1 MSDPESTIIPLVN
14 ESRTRFPVIQPSFT
28 SVQYEYSKWYSI
40 YLYQTAIFSSLYT
53 WTWHKSSWAICK
65 SLRLFCYYFNDLDI
79 KRIEADH
86 SFLCPN
92 TKESTE
98 YDLWRLIG
106 ICNISVICNG
116 FALEKARQDSTRAVT
131 AYYRSI
137 RKPEVL
143 SFVMWQNKVK
153 VNMDDSWR
161 PKDAELSTKN
171 PFIKSVYYYWGS
183 GQSAWRSSFG
193 FKLNQMKRRSSSD
206 SVAVDWN
213 KHLEGNA

>member
-1 MSDPESTIIPLVN
+1 MFLVLSLNNISIFTNHSYFIRGFVLFST
-14 ESRTRFPVIQPSFT
+14 Q
-28 SVQYEYSKWYSI
+28 
-40 YLYQTAIFSSLYT
+40 
-53 WTWHKSSWAICK
+53 KSCK

-86 SFLCPN
+86 SLLCPN

-161 PKDAELSTKN
+161 PKD
-171 PFIKSVYYYWGS
+171 
-183 GQSAWRSSFG
+183 
-193 FKLNQMKRRSSSD
+193 
-206 SVAVDWN
+206 
-213 KHLEGNA
+213 KH

>member
-1 MSDPESTIIPLVN
+1 MFLVLSLNNISIFTNHSYFIRGFVLFST
-14 ESRTRFPVIQPSFT
+14 Q
-28 SVQYEYSKWYSI
+28 
-40 YLYQTAIFSSLYT
+40 
-53 WTWHKSSWAICK
+53 KSYK

-79 KRIEADH
+79 NRIEADR
-86 SFLCPN
+86 SLLCP
-92 TKESTE
+92 KIKKSTE

-116 FALEKARQDSTRAVT
+116 FALEKARQESTRAVT

-137 RKPEVL
+137 QKPEVL

-193 FKLNQMKRRSSSD
+193 FKLSQMKRRSSCD

-213 KHLEGNA
+213 